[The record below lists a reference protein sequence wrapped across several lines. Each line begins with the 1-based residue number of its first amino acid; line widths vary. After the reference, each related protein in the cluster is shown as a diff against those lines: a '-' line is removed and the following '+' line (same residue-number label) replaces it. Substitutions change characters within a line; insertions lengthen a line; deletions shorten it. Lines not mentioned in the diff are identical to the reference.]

1 MMETKRP
8 SIHRGQY
15 PTFLLENKPALCS
28 SHHTHY
34 THTRRC
40 RLGNCCVT
48 TAKLTHFI
56 PFSPINPPSHIHL
69 TRVIQPPPWPPYPTL
84 ISPSLSWTYSFT
96 PTNWNHPWSKFFF
109 PSQVHL
115 VTILSI
121 LLFDPNHP
129 PPPWEG
135 FSLLGSRCVRKS
147 HRLICHGH
155 ILNNQKESTMLSLSF
170 FVWIPPSFPSN
181 VQWISCSLIVGT
193 LRVFKKGNYSV
204 ILRGVDFN
212 KQWLGCNQK

>member
-69 TRVIQPPPWPPYPTL
+69 TRVIQPPPWPPLPHSNLTITIMNLFFYSHQLESPLVKILFSQPSASSHNSFNPSFRPESPPAPVRRVFPTR
-84 ISPSLSWTYSFT
+84 
-96 PTNWNHPWSKFFF
+96 
-109 PSQVHL
+109 
-115 VTILSI
+115 
-121 LLFDPNHP
+121 
-129 PPPWEG
+129 
-135 FSLLGSRCVRKS
+135 FSLCTEKSSANLSRS
-147 HRLICHGH
+147 H
-155 ILNNQKESTMLSLSF
+155 
-170 FVWIPPSFPSN
+170 P
-181 VQWISCSLIVGT
+181 
-193 LRVFKKGNYSV
+193 
-204 ILRGVDFN
+204 
-212 KQWLGCNQK
+212 